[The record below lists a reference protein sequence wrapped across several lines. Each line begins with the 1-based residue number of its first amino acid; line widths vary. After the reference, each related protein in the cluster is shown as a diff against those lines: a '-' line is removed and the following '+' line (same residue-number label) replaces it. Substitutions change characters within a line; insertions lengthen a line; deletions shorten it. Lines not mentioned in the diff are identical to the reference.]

1 MERVY
6 KGMMG
11 YKPENE
17 KNKATHV
24 ILSVDEHNALQRE
37 ITNLEYKLNNNL
49 KSYKQEIEK
58 ERQKAN
64 ESIESIKKQAQE
76 RIKSIQRDL
85 DSAKVEIDR
94 LNDLNANL
102 KRIMRE
108 RANAKRGLKP
118 KKVHHGYMVL
128 DSQQYNYIFRYY
140 VRGRA
145 NSDNFPCWRVRIQS
159 PYDSSIPYNTI
170 VKDIRNDLIKVF
182 GASLDV
188 QSVMSVDDKS
198 YDDFKKDWESDK
210 NFIFRTS
217 YKANIRSGFWEVEY
231 LVKSSITV
239 PEDMRIS

>member
-64 ESIESIKKQAQE
+64 ESVESIKKQAIE
-76 RIKSIQRDL
+76 RINSIQSDL